1 MLKVKV
7 IEGKSYKVL
16 APNTSHGLS
25 IGFAISVKEAVERTI
40 ASNQRAEEKGYKGER
55 WLVVE
60 TNWGRVFDRKTGDF
74 IRETEHSE
82 VVAIVNADNTV
93 EYK

>member
-1 MLKVKV
+1 MLKSKV
-7 IEGKSYKVL
+7 INGKNYKVL

-25 IGFAISVKEAVERTI
+25 IGFVVTAEAAVARTVE
-40 ASNQRAEEKGYKGER
+40 SNKRAVAKGYKGER

-60 TNWGRVFDRKTGDF
+60 TEWT
-74 IRETEHSE
+74 REFTKDGEFLRESEHTE
-82 VVAIVNADNTV
+82 VVAIVNEDNTV